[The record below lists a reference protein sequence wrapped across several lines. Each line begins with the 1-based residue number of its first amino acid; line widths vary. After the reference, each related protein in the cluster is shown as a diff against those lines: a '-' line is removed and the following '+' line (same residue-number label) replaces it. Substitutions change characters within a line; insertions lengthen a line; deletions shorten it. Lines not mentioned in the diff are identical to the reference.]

1 MEADWDA
8 GWLAWVSDAL
18 AGADPIQYCI
28 LEPGSCMEA
37 GWEAGWL
44 ARVSDALGR
53 AAGCPIQY
61 CILEP
66 GKLAV

>member
-1 MEADWDA
+1 
-8 GWLAWVSDAL
+8 
-18 AGADPIQYCI
+18 
-28 LEPGSCMEA
+28 MEA